1 MNSSAWAI
9 GTAQI
14 ETIWRERIAR
24 QAASGR
30 SVVAFCRD
38 EKLAESTLYY
48 WRKRLSAAVAARR
61 AQRSTAVA
69 TPVLDLGPIKTA
81 KPILSPPL
89 AYDTANPSAA
99 AIELRVELGGGVVLH
114 IAKH

>member
-14 ETIWRERIAR
+14 ESIWRERIAR

-48 WRKRLSAAVAARR
+48 WRKRLGASVAAMP
-61 AQRSTAVA
+61 AQKSTAVA
-69 TPVLDLGPIKTA
+69 TSFLDLGLIKA
-81 KPILSPPL
+81 VRPAEL
-89 AYDTANPSAA
+89 AGGERRTYESAA
-99 AIELRVELGGGVVLH
+99 GIELRLELGGGVVLH
-114 IAKH
+114 IARH

>member
-9 GTAQI
+9 GTAQN

-48 WRKRLSAAVAARR
+48 WRKRLSAAVVARR
-61 AQRSTAVA
+61 AQKSTAVA
-69 TPVLDLGPIKTA
+69 TAFLDLGPIKA
-81 KPILSPPL
+81 VKPAEL
-89 AYDTANPSAA
+89 AGIERLPYESSAS
-99 AIELRVELGGGVVLH
+99 IELRLELGGGVVLH
-114 IAKH
+114 IARH

>member
-9 GTAQI
+9 RTAQN

-48 WRKRLSAAVAARR
+48 WRKRLGAAVAARR

-69 TPVLDLGPIKTA
+69 TPFVDLGPIKA
-81 KPILSPPL
+81 VKPAESAGIERLP
-89 AYDTANPSAA
+89 YESAA
-99 AIELRVELGGGVVLH
+99 SIELRVELGDGVVQ
-114 IAKH
+114 